1 MKLQEFKMDRSTL
14 YLTIGE
20 IDSPDAVALLGQINA
35 LMATYSRD
43 VPIVKSEHVSVAI
56 AAKVEVAPKVA
67 KPEPKKE
74 ESKVEAKPEP
84 KKEEP
89 KLEPRAEAKTANGH
103 ANGAASRAEA
113 QAEAIKKDIE
123 AREAAK
129 KDEPSDPAWMKE
141 NTVAPKT
148 DVEKKAA
155 GWDLAGDG
163 KGDDPGDRVDPKLDL
178 AKGELPPE
186 ITGAGQIR
194 KVIYFLRDRGWTTED
209 LLVSACEQLYA
220 RGVQTIVDAAKGN
233 PATLRD
239 RVHVVLANAP
249 R

>member
-1 MKLQEFKMDRSTL
+1 MNIE
-14 YLTIGE
+14 LTSFRGKIFFGGRPMVVE
-20 IDSPDAVALLGQINA
+20 
-35 LMATYSRD
+35 YSSDEGMLR
-43 VPIVKSEHVSVAI
+43 ITAAKSEPALQPGEAQKIVDAILSLPATHIGAI
-56 AAKVEVAPKVA
+56 AGKVEKVKLEVPKVEV
-67 KPEPKKE
+67 
-74 ESKVEAKPEP
+74 

-89 KLEPRAEAKTANGH
+89 KPEPKAEAKTANGT
-103 ANGAASRAEA
+103 ASRAEA

-129 KDEPSDPAWMKE
+129 KDEPSDPAWMKQ
-141 NTVAPKT
+141 NTVTPKT
-148 DVEKKAA
+148 DVEKKAE

-194 KVIYFLRDRGWTTED
+194 KVIYFLRDRGWSTED
-209 LLVSACEQLYA
+209 LLVGACEQLYA
-220 RGVQTIVDAAKGN
+220 RGVQVIVDAAKGN